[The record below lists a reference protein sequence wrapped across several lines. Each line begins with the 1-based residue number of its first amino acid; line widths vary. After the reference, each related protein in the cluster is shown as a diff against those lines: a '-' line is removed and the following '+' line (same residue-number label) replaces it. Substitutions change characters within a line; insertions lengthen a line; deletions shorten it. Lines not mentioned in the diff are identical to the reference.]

1 MVQHNNNSSSVP
13 RAQTPH
19 TTNKSGYQLRSQ
31 EMKEERSKRKNLQ
44 QQNVSNPTLILGPI
58 TRLEHEKVLHHQ
70 IYNES
75 ASSSQ
80 DTSSETMTNTEVHM
94 LDQDKHTKKTIEA
107 FAPIATTK
115 PSPIY
120 RVLISLDIILICL
133 LLVRRLPL
141 DTISSF
147 LQELWTYW
155 SNFWTGYHLVAASSI
170 QEMESSSDNS
180 TMYYDTTVT
189 SSTVMF
195 VMSMIKHGFYP
206 FLLFVPS
213 LVVLSAA
220 VASLTTMDMD
230 ATRRKTLSFISIS
243 SAGMFIFLSVMVA
256 FAETSRWILLG
267 VTSVVGPVVLM
278 LLARLSVVN
287 ANQCVGDVY
296 IQMPGMWSNNG
307 LHWSSVVGKDC
318 QHFASTT
325 IKLIGFVFAFLPFL
339 AGFMYLV
346 SPPYLLVIPVSSLTT
361 CTITG
366 IFGILPMLISIAVIG
381 VGAKVTLWMMT
392 KLFRVYSWAVNKSF
406 AMLLF
411 LTCLALLM
419 STRELNIPSYL

>member
-1 MVQHNNNSSSVP
+1 MVQHIDNSSSAP
-13 RAQTPH
+13 TRAQTPH
-19 TTNKSGYQLRSQ
+19 TTNKSQYQLRSQ
-31 EMKEERSKRKNLQ
+31 GKNLH

-58 TRLEHEKVLHHQ
+58 TRVEHEKLLQQQ
-70 IYNES
+70 IHYES
-75 ASSSQ
+75 AISSPQ
-80 DTSSETMTNTEVHM
+80 DTDTCSETATNTDVHVQHV
-94 LDQDKHTKKTIEA
+94 LDQDKHINKKPIQA
-107 FAPIATTK
+107 FASIATTK

-147 LQELWTYW
+147 LQELWTSW
-155 SNFWTGYHLVAASSI
+155 NNFWTGYLVAASSI
-170 QEMESSSDNS
+170 EGAESSSENS
-180 TMYYDTTVT
+180 TSYHDDTVT
-189 SSTVMF
+189 SSTVVF
-195 VMSMIKHGFYP
+195 VMSIFKHGFYP

-213 LVVLSAA
+213 LVMLSAA

-230 ATRRKTLSFISIS
+230 ATRKKTLSFISIS
-243 SAGMFIFLSVMVA
+243 SVGMFIFLSVMVA

-267 VTSVVGPVVLM
+267 VTSVIGPVVLM

-287 ANQCVGDVY
+287 ARQCIGDVY

-307 LHWSSVVGKDC
+307 LHWSSIVGKEDS

-325 IKLIGFVFAFLPFL
+325 VKLVGFVFAFLPFL
-339 AGFMYLV
+339 AGFIYIV
-346 SPPYLLVIPVSSLTT
+346 SPLYLLVIPVSSLTT

-366 IFGILPMLISIAVIG
+366 IFGIMPMLISIAFIG
-381 VGAKVTLWMMT
+381 AGAKLTLWIMV

-419 STRELNIPSYL
+419 TTRELNIPSYL